1 MANKYPYVA
10 RGAQANRVYKSQIF
24 NIDNGAG
31 TTIDDVA
38 FSLDQQVEI
47 IAVRPV
53 YTEATDTA
61 GVASANFKVGTTA
74 GGAEIVAATALD
86 VSKAVGGY
94 GAKAALVAPMVS
106 ANTTVF
112 IRHTGIAATEAGQY
126 YVQIEYR
133 VRP

>member
-1 MANKYPYVA
+1 MAKFPYVG
-10 RGAQANRVYKSQIF
+10 RGAQVNRVYKTQIF
-24 NIDNGAG
+24 NIDNGNG

-38 FSLDQQVEI
+38 FNLDQLVEI
-47 IAVRPV
+47 ISVRPV

-61 GVASANFKVGTTA
+61 GVASANYKVGTTA

-94 GAKAALVAPMVS
+94 GAKATLVSSLVPP
-106 ANTTVF
+106 NTTVF
-112 IRHTGIAATEAGQY
+112 IRHTGVASTEGGQY

-133 VRP
+133 VKP